1 MLWKISD
8 LKTHICEMG
17 CNTARCHVH
26 DIQLLTQTQSPMAS
40 TVFFSACDFYKFSN
54 VKWYVAKTLK
64 LPSISFT

>member
-54 VKWYVAKTLK
+54 VK
-64 LPSISFT
+64 